1 MPDEGNLGEA
11 AALAAVAL
19 KLPKI
24 WPKNIDLWFTQVEA
38 QFALKNI
45 TVDETKFNHVV
56 AVLDEDSAQKVASVI
71 SSPPPNNKY
80 EALKTRLTQRCG
92 LSDLERAQLLLHL
105 QGLGDL
111 RPSELLT
118 KMQTIRGKM
127 DLENLFTAIFLEQ
140 LPEDV
145 RVNLASSTKPLE
157 DIALDADNMVQCRST
172 QGFITAVGAKKNKTF
187 CYYHDRFGKKA
198 RKCIAPCSFRPSLN
212 EVVGE
217 VAQDSTRENY

>member
-1 MPDEGNLGEA
+1 MPDNDLA
-11 AALAAVAL
+11 TAAAVAAVSL

-56 AVLDEDSAQKVASVI
+56 AVLDEDSAQKVATII
-71 SSPPPNNKY
+71 SSPPPTNKY
-80 EALKTRLTQRCG
+80 DALKDRLTKCCG
-92 LSDLERAQLLLHL
+92 LSDLERAQRLLHL

-118 KMQTIRGKM
+118 QMQTIRGKM
-127 DLENLFTAIFLEQ
+127 DLENLFKAIFLEQ

-145 RVNLASSTKPLE
+145 RVNLASSSKPLE
-157 DIALDADNMVQCRST
+157 DIAHEADDMVQSKSPR
-172 QGFITAVGAKKNKTF
+172 GFVTAVGTGKTKKSV

-198 RKCIAPCSFRPSLN
+198 RKCITPCSFRPRLN
-212 EVVGE
+212 EVIIDE
-217 VAQDSTRENY
+217 DSTTENH